1 MMKTERLERFLFMI
15 KQDVRLT
22 SGDGGCGGGSEPIKW
37 TESVR
42 EAAPGK
48 TGPRTADTNYLAVRQ
63 DSQAR
68 VFSIPAERVLKAAR
82 GIASITDQRSPVP
95 TTLPITNVGGGEVTR
110 CVTIEPGCRHAGWPR
125 LHVSFFQQLVFGL
138 VSLFI
143 LCDVTCPTH
152 RMLPVWFHHS
162 PIPFSATLFEFW
174 IDEVVL

>member
-125 LHVSFFQQLVFGL
+125 LHVSFSNNLFLALFLCLSCVMLHARLTACCPCGFTILQYPLV
-138 VSLFI
+138 
-143 LCDVTCPTH
+143 
-152 RMLPVWFHHS
+152 RHS
-162 PIPFSATLFEFW
+162 SSSG
-174 IDEVVL
+174 